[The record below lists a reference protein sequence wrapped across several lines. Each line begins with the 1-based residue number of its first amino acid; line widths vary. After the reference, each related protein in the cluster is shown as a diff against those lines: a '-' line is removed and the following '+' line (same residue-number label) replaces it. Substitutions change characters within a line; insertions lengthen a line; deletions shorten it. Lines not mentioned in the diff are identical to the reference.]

1 VSTRCSVVVA
11 ILASFV
17 VASAGAAE
25 ARVPLVW
32 TDPAGAAVG
41 LDAVARE
48 EARSLLERMGVA
60 VAWRRENAGS
70 LARAGE
76 VRVILLDRGAERGPG
91 KPVLG
96 ATPPRFEVGPFVWV
110 HVPNVRAAI
119 GLSPR
124 GPVASIEAPMARALG
139 IAIGRV
145 VAHEVVHALAPAVP
159 HGRGLMSAS
168 LGRSQLTASSIA
180 IEESVLLSVQ
190 AALRGDPL
198 LPRSEPGAMAAAVDG
213 EDLRR

>member
-1 VSTRCSVVVA
+1 VSTRCSVVVV

-17 VASAGAAE
+17 AASAGAGE

-32 TDPAGAAVG
+32 LDPAGAAVG
-41 LDAVARE
+41 LEAVARE
-48 EARSLLERMGVA
+48 EARSLLARMGVA
-60 VAWRRENAGS
+60 VAWRRENADS

-76 VRVILLDRGAERGPG
+76 VRVILLDRGAQRGPG
-91 KPVLG
+91 TPVLG
-96 ATPPRFEVGPFVWV
+96 ATPPRFEVAPFVWV

-124 GPVASIEAPMARALG
+124 GPAASIEASTARALG
-139 IAIGRV
+139 IALGRV
-145 VAHEVVHALAPAVP
+145 IAHEVVHALAPAVP

-168 LGRSQLTASSIA
+168 LTRSQLTAWSIA

-198 LPRSEPGAMAAAVDG
+198 VPRSEPGVMAAAVGG